1 MSDWDTAPITLR
13 KRAPKS
19 STLKTEKAVNDARRQ
34 GFTVETQAKCEY
46 SKFSCASSE
55 LRNFFFYKQKRSIR
69 AVRETCGF
77 TLKIFSGVG
86 VGGGGAN
93 RQHVTTKN
101 TAKLDRETE
110 ELKHDQ
116 IPLELGKL
124 IQQGRQ
130 SKGLSQKDLATK
142 VNEKAQVINDYE
154 AGRGIPNQM
163 VIGKIE
169 RVLGLKLRGKDRGKP
184 LAAPGTKK

>member
-13 KRAPKS
+13 KRAPKAS
-19 STLKTEKAVNDARRQ
+19 ALKSEQAINTARRQ
-34 GFTVETQAKCEY
+34 GVAIETQVKW
-46 SKFSCASSE
+46 
-55 LRNFFFYKQKRSIR
+55 
-69 AVRETCGF
+69 
-77 TLKIFSGVG
+77 
-86 VGGGGAN
+86 GGGAN
-93 RQHVTTKN
+93 KQHVTTKN

-110 ELKHDQ
+110 ELKHDKV
-116 IPLELGKL
+116 PLDLGKL

-130 SKGLSQKDLATK
+130 NKGLSQKDLATK

-169 RVLGLKLRGKDRGKP
+169 RVLGIKLRGKDRGKP
-184 LAAPGTKK
+184 LIAPGTKK

>member
-34 GFTVETQAKCEY
+34 GYTVETQAKCEY
-46 SKFSCASSE
+46 W
-55 LRNFFFYKQKRSIR
+55 
-69 AVRETCGF
+69 
-77 TLKIFSGVG
+77 
-86 VGGGGAN
+86 GGGAN

-130 SKGLSQKDLATK
+130 NKGMSQKDLATK

-169 RVLGLKLRGKDRGKP
+169 RVLGMKLRGKDRGKP